1 MIEVFES
8 LKAGQVNHNIPMSRF
23 YDFIGISKQGF
34 YKAKKRFDAYQLMV
48 EQIKPMVLAYR
59 RKKDA
64 RAGSRSLYY
73 NLDIKNRFDIGVS
86 KFEQI
91 LSVNNITLPQLKI
104 RIVTTNSVKQSWNY
118 TNLINGISITSIN
131 NLIVGDLTYLMVLGK
146 RYYLFCLT
154 DVYSSRI
161 VGHHVD
167 KRMRTEE
174 ALCAYKMWIKLRGN
188 NAVKGCIH
196 HTDGGSQYFSTDYL
210 SAMNDS
216 KLQISRAENCLENG
230 YAEQRNGLIK
240 NHLIPLIANRKVNI
254 TNELGRL
261 ISIYNNER
269 KQEALGWLSPVEYEN
284 KCFKN
289 MTSERKKMYNFNK
302 V

>member
-1 MIEVFES
+1 MIEVLES
-8 LKAGQVNHNIPMSRF
+8 LKADQVNHNIPMSRF

-34 YKAKKRFDAYQLMV
+34 YKAKKRFDATQLMV

-73 NLDIKNRFDIGVS
+73 NLDIKNQFDIGVS

-91 LSVNNITLPQLKI
+91 VSANNMTLPQLKI

-118 TNLINGISITSIN
+118 TNLTNGISITSIN
-131 NLIVGDLTYLMVLGK
+131 KVIVGDLTYLMVLGK

-161 VGHHVD
+161 VGHHVG

-196 HTDGGSQYFSTDYL
+196 HTDGGSQYFSSDYL
-210 SAMNDS
+210 KAMNKS

-240 NHLIPLIANRKVNI
+240 NHLIPLITNRKVNI

-284 KCFKN
+284 KCLKN
-289 MTSERKKMYNFNK
+289 IPSEHKKLYNFNQL
-302 V
+302 